1 MKQYLQ
7 RKASHTLRQAT
18 RYLTYVSLCVGL
30 CSFGV
35 VKAQMPAP
43 SGNEPGADV
52 QPDQRPSAAES
63 GANDIAPSTTAS
75 SPGPGASAT
84 EPAAPP
90 PADNQGAVAKTEP
103 PGSNQGK
110 EAASTQPS
118 TSSSAD
124 SIGFGGGG
132 DAVGFGEV
140 ATGESETQAVAPSAG
155 NLSLNSCFRSQE
167 ALWTER
173 LDSQALA
180 KARQNLDLDLRYK
193 TSIKGLLQD
202 PIDIRLVGGAHLEYD
217 FAYLVDK
224 KKYDQATIDTY
235 RSQIIGRDTYISASY
250 QVVEVTFGRQ
260 TLNWGQGIILSPLDV
275 VSAKDNR
282 EPYLVDLEDMRLPVL
297 LTRLQLSL
305 KEHRLESVYVHESYF
320 GLRPSPMGTFSPI
333 RPLIEND
340 AQIEQLLAE
349 KSLHYRN
356 IPGRFVNR
364 AGQFLQRWSYS
375 GSGFDLSLYVG
386 TVLDNQ
392 GVMTMP
398 TASDIVKDRIYIGL
412 WHPRYTT
419 FAHTGSTP
427 IKDVLLKWELGF
439 DLNRSINVIDEN
451 GSLNTQKIEKHSR
464 INALLGADYTGIND
478 TTIVLEYQQSYL
490 FNNPE
495 RKKNS
500 DFETVFPEEQP
511 KIALRVE
518 HKMLQERLS
527 MSAMGILTGIWDYTG
542 WLARAEVFYKL
553 RDALTIGLGYMV
565 YMPNDETSMLQGF
578 KTHDRV
584 YASLRWDFLLE

>member
-30 CSFGV
+30 CPSGV
-35 VKAQMPAP
+35 VRAQTSPP
-43 SGNEPGADV
+43 SGNEPGANV
-52 QPDQRPSAAES
+52 QPNPRPNSAES
-63 GANDIAPSTTAS
+63 GANDVAPPEQLS
-75 SPGPGASAT
+75 SPGAT
-84 EPAAPP
+84 EPVAPP
-90 PADNQGAVAKTEP
+90 PVENQGAVVAAQP
-103 PGSNQGK
+103 PSSNQAR
-110 EAASTQPS
+110 EAASAPS
-118 TSSSAD
+118 STNAGAD
-124 SIGFGGGG
+124 SIGFGGG
-132 DAVGFGEV
+132 DEVGFGEV
-140 ATGESETQAVAPSAG
+140 ATGESELQEAAPSTG

-193 TSIKGLLQD
+193 MSIKGLLQD

-217 FAYLVDK
+217 FAYLIDTK
-224 KKYDQATIDTY
+224 DYDQATIDTY
-235 RSQIIGRDTYISASY
+235 RSQIIGRDTYLSASY
-250 QVVEVTFGRQ
+250 QILEVTFGRQ
-260 TLNWGQGIILSPLDV
+260 TLNWGQGIVLSPLDV

-305 KEHRLESVYVHESYF
+305 GEHRLESVYVHESYF

-333 RPLIEND
+333 RPLIESD
-340 AQIEQLLAE
+340 AQIEGLLAE
-349 KSLHYRN
+349 KSLHYRD

-375 GSGFDLSLYVG
+375 GSGVDLSAYVG
-386 TVLDNQ
+386 TLLDNQ

-398 TASDIVKDRIYIGL
+398 TASNLGGDQIDIEL

-427 IKDVLLKWELGF
+427 LKDVLLKWELGF
-439 DLNRSINVIDEN
+439 DLNRSINVINEN
-451 GSLNTQKIEKHSR
+451 RSLLTQKIEKHSR
-464 INALLGADYTGIND
+464 INGLLGADYTGID
-478 TTIVLEYQQSYL
+478 STTIILEYQQSYL
-490 FNNPE
+490 FSNPE

-511 KIALRVE
+511 KVALRAE
-518 HKMLQERLS
+518 HKMLQEQLS
-527 MSAMGILTGIWDYTG
+527 ISAMVVVAGIWDYTG
-542 WLARAEVFYKL
+542 WLGRAEAFYKL
-553 RDALTIGLGYMV
+553 RDALTVGLGYIV
-565 YMPNDETSMLQGF
+565 YMPNDEISMLGGF